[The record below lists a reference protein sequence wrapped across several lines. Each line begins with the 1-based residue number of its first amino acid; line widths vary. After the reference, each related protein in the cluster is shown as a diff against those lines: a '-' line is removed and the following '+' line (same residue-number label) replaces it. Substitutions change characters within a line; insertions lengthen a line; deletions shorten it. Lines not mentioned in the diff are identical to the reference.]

1 MTLMALIMC
10 FYSDHCLDQVRQALM
25 CFGDTSVVHYSWSE
39 TVHGMRPR
47 VDNLHTCRK
56 YDLLLQWAEDRALG
70 VDEWHPSKHVVE
82 VHGRPV
88 IETGANH
95 ASDPDMGECN
105 AI

>member
-1 MTLMALIMC
+1 
-10 FYSDHCLDQVRQALM
+10 M
-25 CFGDTSVVHYSWSE
+25 CFGDTSVVHYNWSE

-56 YDLLLQWAEDRALG
+56 YDRLLEWAEETALG
-70 VDEWHPSKHVVE
+70 VAEWHPSRHVVE
-82 VHGRPV
+82 VDGEFV

-95 ASDPDMGECN
+95 ASGRGVGECN